1 MLQRQN
7 SIFTR
12 TQDAGPQDQVP
23 NPQSLAKSQ
32 SKRDKEL
39 DLFLKDQQGSKLLKL
54 INKLAPDSE
63 LLSSHRE

>member
-23 NPQSLAKSQ
+23 KPHSLTKSQ
-32 SKRDKEL
+32 SQKDKEL
-39 DLFLKDQQGSKLLKL
+39 DQFLKDQQSSKLLKL

>member
-23 NPQSLAKSQ
+23 NPRSLAKSQ
-32 SKRDKEL
+32 SQRDKEL

>member
-12 TQDAGPQDQVP
+12 TQDAGPQDQVLK
-23 NPQSLAKSQ
+23 PQSLAKSQ
-32 SKRDKEL
+32 PQRDKEL
-39 DLFLKDQQGSKLLKL
+39 DQFFKDQQGSKLLKL